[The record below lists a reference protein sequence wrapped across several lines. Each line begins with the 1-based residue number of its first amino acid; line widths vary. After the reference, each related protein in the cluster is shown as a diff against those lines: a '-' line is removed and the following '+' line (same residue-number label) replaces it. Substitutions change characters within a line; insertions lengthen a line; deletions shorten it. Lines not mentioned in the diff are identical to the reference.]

1 MGCPIAVAS
10 TTSNIF
16 PKSSVLIILKLWGF
30 IANGVG
36 NRKEANLLENSMPVS
51 QSSYDSLCSY
61 IADTGSSSLSS
72 QKANDVFKV
81 YIC

>member
-30 IANGVG
+30 IASGVG
-36 NRKEANLLENSMPVS
+36 NRKEANLLENSM
-51 QSSYDSLCSY
+51 SSYDSLCSY

-81 YIC
+81 